1 MRKIEHSSAS
11 VRYTPQQSNKM
22 YYDDIFEELA
32 NCERTR
38 LKEEGIYEQQPLTV
52 TEVLSQMPSFTLD
65 DCKSTTVT
73 CTLWKFNWNSETC
86 DIVNTHE
93 FRAAAEDKLSKQ
105 FSRFCTV
112 YALERDTEVSADGM
126 VVKDMAILNV
136 TFSKDGPCDNCG
148 EHTKNGRM
156 TCLCWAD
163 EEDIVRMNRDAA
175 LHR

>member
-1 MRKIEHSSAS
+1 MASFDLLAAIQQVVKMVPNCEVSALTQMTVWNFRWDEK
-11 VRYTPQQSNKM
+11 VRLLTTTGLYTP
-22 YYDDIFEELA
+22 FFL
-32 NCERTR
+32 R
-38 LKEEGIYEQQPLTV
+38 
-52 TEVLSQMPSFTLD
+52 
-65 DCKSTTVT
+65 
-73 CTLWKFNWNSETC
+73 

-105 FSRFCTV
+105 MFSFCTV
-112 YALERDTEVSADGM
+112 HALERDTEVSADGK
-126 VVKDMAILNV
+126 VVKDMAVLNV

-163 EEDIVRMNRDAA
+163 EEDMVRMDRDAA

>member
-1 MRKIEHSSAS
+1 MAS
-11 VRYTPQQSNKM
+11 FDRLAAIQQVVKMVPNCDTQTTVWNFQWDEKVSLLTTTGLYTP
-22 YYDDIFEELA
+22 FFL
-32 NCERTR
+32 R
-38 LKEEGIYEQQPLTV
+38 
-52 TEVLSQMPSFTLD
+52 
-65 DCKSTTVT
+65 
-73 CTLWKFNWNSETC
+73 

-105 FSRFCTV
+105 MFSFCTV
-112 YALERDTEVSADGM
+112 HALERDTEVSADGK

-163 EEDIVRMNRDAA
+163 EEDIARMDRDAA

>member
-1 MRKIEHSSAS
+1 MAS
-11 VRYTPQQSNKM
+11 FDLVAAIQQVAKMVPHCDVNVPTQMTVWNFRWDEKVSLLTTTGLYTP
-22 YYDDIFEELA
+22 FFL
-32 NCERTR
+32 R
-38 LKEEGIYEQQPLTV
+38 
-52 TEVLSQMPSFTLD
+52 
-65 DCKSTTVT
+65 
-73 CTLWKFNWNSETC
+73 

-93 FRAAAEDKLSKQ
+93 FRAVAEDKLSKQ
-105 FSRFCTV
+105 MFSFCTV
-112 YALERDTEVSADGM
+112 HALERDTEVSADGM

>member
-1 MRKIEHSSAS
+1 MAS
-11 VRYTPQQSNKM
+11 FDLLAAIQQVVKM
-22 YYDDIFEELA
+22 IP
-32 NCERTR
+32 NCDTH
-38 LKEEGIYEQQPLTV
+38 
-52 TEVLSQMPSFTLD
+52 
-65 DCKSTTVT
+65 TTV
-73 CTLWKFNWNSETC
+73 WNFQWDEKVSLLTTTGLYASFFLR

-93 FRAAAEDKLSKQ
+93 FRALAENKLSKQ
-105 FSRFCTV
+105 MFSFCTV
-112 YALERDTEVSADGM
+112 HALERDTEVSADGI

-163 EEDIVRMNRDAA
+163 EEDMARMDRDAA